1 MLTLRSATRLVQIP
15 SAGRIWSC
23 APSASAALLQQR
35 YNSGS
40 AGVFNTSRL
49 EGKTA
54 EVADKCSALQKEN
67 GFSNGK
73 VVTIEADMMDRKSL
87 DKVLDRTDGLGVD
100 MPGQGPR
107 PPEEDMDVMFQTNG
121 GLLMHSEADPS
132 PWLVPSDAVTCEA
145 HEAAQHWLLR
155 ASNPT
160 SAVGVTGLFTVF
172 QLTSGS
178 IYCATKSAVNSI
190 SGVLLRELVN
200 TPIRVAEIQPGMV
213 ETEFSVVRYRGDK
226 NRADNEY
233 KGLTPRKLQ
242 VSSELTI
249 VTGEDIA
256 EEIVWVASRP
266 EHVQIAQMPGQRD
279 HQLEEAGVSDM
290 S

>member
-1 MLTLRSATRLVQIP
+1 M
-15 SAGRIWSC
+15 
-23 APSASAALLQQR
+23 
-35 YNSGS
+35 
-40 AGVFNTSRL
+40 
-49 EGKTA
+49 
-54 EVADKCSALQKEN
+54 
-67 GFSNGK
+67 
-73 VVTIEADMMDRKSL
+73 
-87 DKVLDRTDGLGVD
+87 
-100 MPGQGPR
+100 
-107 PPEEDMDVMFQTNG
+107 
-121 GLLMHSEADPS
+121 
-132 PWLVPSDAVTCEA
+132 
-145 HEAAQHWLLR
+145 
-155 ASNPT
+155 
-160 SAVGVTGLFTVF
+160 GVTGLFTVF

-266 EHVQIAQMPGQRD
+266 EHVQIAQMREFLGMRAELTNSYLPYAAGQRD